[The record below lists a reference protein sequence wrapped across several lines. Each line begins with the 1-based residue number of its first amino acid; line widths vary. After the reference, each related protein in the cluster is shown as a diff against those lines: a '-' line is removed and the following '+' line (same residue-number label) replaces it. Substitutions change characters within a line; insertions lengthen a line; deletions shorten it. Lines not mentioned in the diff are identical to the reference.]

1 MNIYINSIVKV
12 YNDKRLKLGI
22 IKEIRNDYVMVQGIF
37 SRAVNVNYRVK
48 IENVEP
54 INLLEE
60 LNLQDNNM
68 LEK

>member
-22 IKEIRNDYVMVQGIF
+22 IKEIRDDYVMVQGIF

>member
-1 MNIYINSIVKV
+1 VKV

-22 IKEIRNDYVMVQGIF
+22 IKEIRDDYVMVQGIF